1 MPILLRKGRPF
12 AMKRSISILFLLAAL
27 FLCACGG
34 QNAAVTPTPVPTAS
48 SEIIAEDELT
58 FITPVPTDTP
68 EPPTPTPEPTPTPK
82 PTPTPTP
89 SPTPEPEGL
98 IGWAVGGFVPSEE
111 KFMTETEY
119 AGENLHFTVS
129 TITDNE
135 LFNHRLTYYV
145 TDIYLRDIRCLRT
158 AAAKNFKS
166 TSRDS
171 VARIA
176 VRENALLAI
185 SGDMFNA
192 HTHRLVIRNGVSYD
206 EIAYD
211 NWEVCFL
218 YTDGTLEPM
227 TVDAYKKN
235 GPSKE
240 VWQAWEFGP
249 ALLDADG
256 HALEKFPN
264 SKVKPLNPRCAIGY
278 YEPGHY
284 CFVTVDGRQKHS
296 QGLTL
301 EELSKLME
309 MLGCRAAFNLDGGG
323 SASLYWNGGIYS
335 KPSNGD
341 RDMSDIVYLIDYE
354 ADGAT
359 P

>member
-1 MPILLRKGRPF
+1 
-12 AMKRSISILFLLAAL
+12 MKRSILIIMFLFAL
-27 FLCACGG
+27 FFCACGG
-34 QNAAVTPTPVPTAS
+34 LNSAVTSTPAPTVSP
-48 SEIIAEDELT
+48 EIIAEDELV

-68 EPPTPTPEPTPTPK
+68 EPPTPTPEPTPTPTPSPS
-82 PTPTPTP
+82 PTPT
-89 SPTPEPEGL
+89 PTPEPEGL
-98 IGWAVGGFVPSEE
+98 IGWVEGGFVPREE
-111 KFMTETEY
+111 QFMTETEY

-129 TITDNE
+129 TITDDE
-135 LFNHRLTYYV
+135 LFHHKLTYYV

-158 AAAKNFKS
+158 AAAKDFKPS
-166 TSRDS
+166 SSSRDS

-176 VRENALLAI
+176 KREGALLAI

-192 HTHRLVIRNGVSYD
+192 HTNRFVIRNGEVFNTKTH
-206 EIAYD
+206 D
-211 NWEVCFL
+211 NWEICFL
-218 YTDGTLEPM
+218 YTDGTFEPM
-227 TVDAYKKN
+227 TVEAYKKN

-249 ALLDADG
+249 SLLDADG
-256 HALEKFPN
+256 HALNKFPN
-264 SKVKPLNPRCAIGY
+264 SNVKPLNPRCAIGY

-296 QGLTL
+296 KGL
-301 EELSKLME
+301 ELFELAKLME
-309 MLGCRAAFNLDGGG
+309 MLSCKAAFNLDGGG

-354 ADGAT
+354 ADDGT

>member
-1 MPILLRKGRPF
+1 
-12 AMKRSISILFLLAAL
+12 MKRSILIIMLLAAL
-27 FLCACGG
+27 LLCACGG
-34 QNAAVTPTPVPTAS
+34 QNAAEMPSSPAPATP
-48 SEIIAEDELT
+48 EIIGEDELVY
-58 FITPVPTDTP
+58 ISPVPTDTP
-68 EPPTPTPEPTPTPK
+68 VPLTPTPEPTPTPT
-82 PTPTPTP
+82 PAPTPTP

-98 IGWAVGGFVPSEE
+98 IGWSIGGFVPREE
-111 KFMTETEY
+111 QFVTETEY

-129 TITDNE
+129 TIKDDE
-135 LFNHRLTYYV
+135 LFNHPLTYYV
-145 TDIYLRDIRCLRT
+145 TDIYLRDIQCLRT

-166 TSRDS
+166 SSRDS

-176 VRENALLAI
+176 AREGALLAI

-192 HTHRLVIRNGVSYD
+192 HTRQLVIRNGVVYD
-206 EIAYD
+206 EKAYD

-218 YTDGTLEPM
+218 YTDGTMEPM
-227 TVDAYKKN
+227 TVEAYKKN

-249 ALLDADG
+249 ALLDEDG
-256 HALEKFPN
+256 HAIEKFSN
-264 SKVKPLNPRCAIGY
+264 SKIKPLNPRCAIGY

-296 QGLTL
+296 RGLTL
-301 EELSKLME
+301 DELSKLME
-309 MLGCRAAFNLDGGG
+309 MLGCTAAFNLDGGG

-335 KPSNGD
+335 KPSDEAGA
-341 RDMSDIVYLIDYE
+341 RDMSDIVYLIDYDAGE
-354 ADGAT
+354 TT